1 VNDEWKIDNPLDC
14 PIVKALN
21 VIGGKWKPMILHMLS
36 SGTLR
41 FGELKKN
48 IPPISQ
54 KVLTQQLREL
64 EIDGIVIRK
73 TYSEIPPK
81 VEYFLSEK
89 GSSLVL
95 VLESLYEWGEKNA

>member
-1 VNDEWKIDNPLDC
+1 VNGKWNVDNPLNC
-14 PIVKALN
+14 PIVSSLN

-64 EIDGIVIRK
+64 EFDGMVNRK
-73 TYSEIPPK
+73 TFPEIPPK
-81 VEYFLSEK
+81 VEYYLSEK
-89 GSSLVL
+89 GCTLVPIL
-95 VLESLYEWGEKNA
+95 DLLYTWG

>member
-1 VNDEWKIDNPLDC
+1 VNNNWEIDNPLNC
-14 PIVKALN
+14 PIVRSLN

-64 EIDGIVIRK
+64 EIDGIVKRK

-81 VEYFLSEK
+81 VEYFLTEK
-89 GSSLVL
+89 GSTLAP